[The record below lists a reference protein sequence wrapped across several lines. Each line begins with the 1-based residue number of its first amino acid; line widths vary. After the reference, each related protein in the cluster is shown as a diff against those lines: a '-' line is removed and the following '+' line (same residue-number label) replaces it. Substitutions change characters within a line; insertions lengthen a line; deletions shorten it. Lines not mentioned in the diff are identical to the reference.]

1 MRTMNGI
8 EKSAGIMAVL
18 LLAIMVV
25 PAYALEGSMGPAR
38 MTLRTEVPFMS
49 LGAGSVIEVPV
60 RVCNTANESESVR
73 FFITDDLNN
82 SDVMRVKFAEEHL
95 LLMPEEERVVTVTF
109 TVKKPGSFSG
119 NIGAV
124 FNSLDED
131 SNSTIGSM
139 VGLRLN
145 SKVSIVA
152 ERKGP
157 DISLYTLGGA
167 VGFAGIVPVI
177 GVVLHRRKQKRRE
190 KEQKER
196 EEYKN

>member
-73 FFITDDLNN
+73 FFTTDDLNN
-82 SDVMRVKFAEEHL
+82 SGIMRVEFAEEHL
-95 LLMPEEERVVTVTF
+95 VLMPEEERVVTVTF

-119 NIGAV
+119 NIVTV
-124 FNSLDED
+124 FNSLNEE
-131 SNSTIGSM
+131 SSSTIGSM

-157 DISLYTLGGA
+157 DSFYTTGGV
-167 VGFAGIVPVI
+167 VGFAGIVLLI
-177 GVVLHRRKQKRRE
+177 GIVLHRRKQKEGE
-190 KEQKER
+190 KKKLKEVR
-196 EEYKN
+196 NDV

>member
-1 MRTMNGI
+1 MNGI
-8 EKSAGIMAVL
+8 EKSASIMAVL

-25 PAYALEGSMGPAR
+25 PACALEGSMGPAR

-82 SDVMRVKFAEEHL
+82 SDIMRVKFAEEHL
-95 LLMPEEERVVTVTF
+95 VLMPEEERVVTVTF

-119 NIGAV
+119 NIVTV
-124 FNSLDED
+124 FNSLNEE
-131 SNSTIGSM
+131 SSSTIGSM

-157 DISLYTLGGA
+157 DSSLYTLGGA
-167 VGFAGIVPVI
+167 VGFAGIVLLI
-177 GVVLHRRKQKRRE
+177 GVILHRRK
-190 KEQKER
+190 QKER
-196 EEYKN
+196 EEYKK